1 MFTHYSWHLTYLS
14 IWYLIG
20 SLISKG
26 HNFLWNI
33 TIKFIYT
40 KTQRNSRGKRHGVLL
55 EPIKTASLHQTSDKR
70 PKMLVIRPISQ
81 VVGQSQGVR
90 NVTESGRSQFQ
101 GSFPHTPN
109 AGEWRARVKNK
120 TKDAMFFRPCP
131 PPHSCC
137 LNWYC
142 NEVLT
147 QYYQEYADFF
157 VI

>member
-1 MFTHYSWHLTYLS
+1 
-14 IWYLIG
+14 
-20 SLISKG
+20 
-26 HNFLWNI
+26 
-33 TIKFIYT
+33 
-40 KTQRNSRGKRHGVLL
+40 
-55 EPIKTASLHQTSDKR
+55 
-70 PKMLVIRPISQ
+70 MLVIRPISQ

-120 TKDAMFFRPCP
+120 TKDAMFFRPCL

-157 VI
+157 VILHNEILMCYIDPIVYNPVVACFVVFLQSLITYTNSCDIFCSVYSRFRNKHMWQGAIKIWLHPK